1 MAKNEDKKILI
12 GRRPVRSKN
21 RREQGGGRA
30 DGITCQA
37 LSCRNSGFID
47 GFLNLGGL
55 QAIRA
60 LHNSFGH
67 FVEFYIAGTLPLG

>member
-21 RREQGGGRA
+21 RREQGGCRA

-37 LSCRNSGFID
+37 LSCMNLGFID

-55 QAIRA
+55 
-60 LHNSFGH
+60 G
-67 FVEFYIAGTLPLG
+67 